1 MNSNVGWLKKG
12 PVKAKSY
19 INSIYSFIQTYVLRT
34 HQMLYLPIFNL
45 NSLNNMER
53 ESYAHNWII
62 KIFFY
67 SYCFGTLE
75 VMMLELDH
83 LF

>member
-1 MNSNVGWLKKG
+1 
-12 PVKAKSY
+12 
-19 INSIYSFIQTYVLRT
+19 
-34 HQMLYLPIFNL
+34 
-45 NSLNNMER
+45 MER

-75 VMMLELDH
+75 VMMLELDN